1 MGIVISL
8 PRAKS
13 GTKASVV
20 STLITA
26 ILLTVMAIV
35 FLLPIFGSG
44 DLEVTQKFAARSSY
58 DIYEGDY
65 VVTVTG
71 EVKNTTTETMYD
83 VRFYVT
89 VENEDYYADCPAIT
103 IDEILP
109 GEIARVQGEF
119 YGDGDAY
126 DDIESI
132 EYSINGGARHTLS
145 QGDEWIASIGLGA
158 VAVVMWIVFLI
169 SLAQYKKKKNQ
180 VQEQFGGNTFGG
192 PVSTNDGHVVTNPF
206 ATNPQPTTQAPQAV
220 QAQTC
225 PYCGSKVAVTDGK
238 CPGCGAKL

>member
-1 MGIVISL
+1 MGIVISI

-13 GTKASVV
+13 GTKASVI

-26 ILLTVMAIV
+26 ILLTILSIV

-44 DLEVTQKFAARSSY
+44 DLEVTQRFSARSSY
-58 DIYEGDY
+58 DPYYSDY

-71 EVKNTTTETMYD
+71 EVKNTTSETMYD
-83 VRFYVT
+83 VKFYVT
-89 VENEDYYADCPAIT
+89 VENDDYYAPCPAIT

-109 GEIARVQGEF
+109 GEIVRVQGEF
-119 YGDGDAY
+119 YGDGESY
-126 DDIESI
+126 DGIDEI
-132 EYSINGGARHTLS
+132 EYSINGGSRQTLN
-145 QGDEWIASIGLGA
+145 QGDEWIASLGLGV
-158 VAVVMWIVFLI
+158 VAVVMWIIFLI

-192 PVSTNDGHVVTNPF
+192 PVSTNDGEVMSNPF
-206 ATNPQPTTQAPQAV
+206 ATNPQPTTQAPQAAR
-220 QAQTC
+220 AQTC

>member
-1 MGIVISL
+1 MGIVISI

-13 GTKASVV
+13 GTKASVI

-26 ILLTVMAIV
+26 ILLTVVSIV
-35 FLLPIFGSG
+35 FLLPIFGSS
-44 DLEVTQKFAARSSY
+44 DLEITQSFAARSSY

-71 EVKNTTTETMYD
+71 EVKNTTNETMYD
-83 VRFYVT
+83 VRFYIT
-89 VENEDYYADCPAIT
+89 VENDEYYAPCPAII

-119 YGDGDAY
+119 WADGEVY
-126 DDIESI
+126 NDIDEI
-132 EYSINGGARHTLS
+132 EYSINGGARQTLN
-145 QGDEWIASIGLGA
+145 QGDEWIASLGLGV

-180 VQEQFGGNTFGG
+180 VQEQLNYSERIEGRNICF
-192 PVSTNDGHVVTNPF
+192 
-206 ATNPQPTTQAPQAV
+206 
-220 QAQTC
+220 
-225 PYCGSKVAVTDGK
+225 SKYQVLK
-238 CPGCGAKL
+238 IW